1 MDIPGATDTRVCLW
15 DMEEGRPLGFQKSRN
30 GELQLDGPTWGTVM
44 THWNTRSDF
53 GGGGFARGLGK
64 GSQPEVC
71 MGSQAEL
78 A

>member
-1 MDIPGATDTRVCLW
+1 MQLILVCVCGTW
-15 DMEEGRPLGFQKSRN
+15 KEGDRWVSRKSRN
-30 GELQLDGPTWGTVM
+30 GELRLDGPTWRTVM
-44 THWNTRSDF
+44 AHWNMRSDF

-71 MGSQAEL
+71 MGPQAEL